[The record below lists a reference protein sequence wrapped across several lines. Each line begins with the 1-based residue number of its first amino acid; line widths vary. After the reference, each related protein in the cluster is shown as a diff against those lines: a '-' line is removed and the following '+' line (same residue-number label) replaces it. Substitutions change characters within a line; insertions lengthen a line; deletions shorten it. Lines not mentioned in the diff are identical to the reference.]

1 MRHVMKALQGWLPWV
16 KLLSTEW
23 IPQDF
28 LPQYAKWFDKEYTE
42 EDILLGIVA
51 SLVGI
56 VTVIVTFLTIFVLT
70 IVL

>member
-1 MRHVMKALQGWLPWV
+1 MKALQGWLPWV

-23 IPQDF
+23 IPKDS
-28 LPQYAKWFDKEYTE
+28 LAQYAKWFDKEYTE

-56 VTVIVTFLTIFVLT
+56 VTVIVTFLTIFVLIT
-70 IVL
+70 VL

>member
-1 MRHVMKALQGWLPWV
+1 MKALQGWLPWV

-23 IPQDF
+23 IPKDS
-28 LPQYAKWFDKEYTE
+28 LAQYAKWFDKEYTE